1 MIVYLDLKPMN
12 DRLVTQISSALA
24 DCMSKSSYLRG
35 PQTQAFEEEWADF
48 CGQKFAVACNSGTD
62 ALTIAAK
69 ALQLQTVNVQ
79 ANTLPLTG
87 IGLALAGAEVEICE
101 IDSEG
106 RISKAD
112 SDSVPVLL
120 FGRIPLPETLPAQL
134 YDAAHAHGWQ
144 PPENSQAAWSF
155 YPTKSLGAFGDAGAI
170 TTNDPA
176 LAQTM
181 LEICG
186 RDDQMRNPQQIT
198 SRIDEIQA
206 AILRIKLK
214 HLPSWLEQRR
224 IIADVYN
231 SRLSHLGITVSG
243 ESFNHIYAIRSES
256 RTALREY
263 LLGEGVETK
272 IHWEKSLNKIDGPWK
287 AHHKYPEAERW
298 ADEILSLPIYPG
310 LSQDDVTYICDSIE
324 EFYEHQEFKS

>member
-12 DRLVTQISSALA
+12 DRLSTQISSAIS
-24 DCMSKSSYLRG
+24 DCMSRSTYLRG
-35 PQTQAFEEEWADF
+35 PQTQAFEEEWAEF

-69 ALQLQTVNVQ
+69 ALQLQNVKVQ
-79 ANTLPLTG
+79 ANTLPLTA
-87 IGLALAGAEVEICE
+87 IGLALGGTEVEICE
-101 IDSEG
+101 IDG
-106 RISKAD
+106 GGYISNAD
-112 SDSVPVLL
+112 NNCIPVLL
-120 FGRIPLPETLPAQL
+120 FGRTPLPKAPDALL

-206 AILRIKLK
+206 AILRIKLQ
-214 HLPSWLEQRR
+214 HLPSWLEERKN
-224 IIADVYN
+224 IADFYN
-231 SRLSHLGITVSG
+231 SRLSHLGVTLNG
-243 ESFNHIYAIRSES
+243 DSFNHIYAIRSEY
-256 RTALREY
+256 RTALREH
-263 LLGEGVETK
+263 LLSKGIETK
-272 IHWEKSLNKIDGPWK
+272 IHWDKSLNKIDGPWQAPHEYLK
-287 AHHKYPEAERW
+287 AEKW

-310 LSQDDVTYICDSIE
+310 LNEVDVSYVCDSIE
-324 EFYEHQEFKS
+324 AYYQHQELKS